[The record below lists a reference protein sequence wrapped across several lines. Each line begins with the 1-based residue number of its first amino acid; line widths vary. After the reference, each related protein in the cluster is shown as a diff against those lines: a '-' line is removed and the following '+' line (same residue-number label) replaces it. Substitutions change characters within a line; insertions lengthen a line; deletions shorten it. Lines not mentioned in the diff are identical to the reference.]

1 MPTTTPPLPDV
12 PVILCGSAEPRVDA
26 RLLAK
31 ELRNKY
37 KSVSALIE
45 RYTGKF
51 KEINHLPF
59 KKEVGSRKQGGGNAV
74 KVYFLDENQAIFL
87 LSLSRNT
94 PHVVTLKVKL
104 VKAFSEARRAAMQHG
119 AEYLPTYHQ
128 LHDQIH
134 ALANGAPHERFIHM
148 NANKLV
154 NKAAGI
160 GSGQRG
166 TVPLASQ
173 ALLIVAQMAITKA
186 MKEAPDHHEGYRLAK
201 DAVKPLLALTA

>member
-1 MPTTTPPLPDV
+1 MPTPTPPQPDV
-12 PVILCGSAEPRVDA
+12 QVILFGSDEPRADSRDIA
-26 RLLAK
+26 KRLRLQHESVFKVLK
-31 ELRNKY
+31 ERKSDFKQFGLLRFEIGEIDGKGRPEKY
-37 KSVSALIE
+37 ALLTE
-45 RYTGKF
+45 
-51 KEINHLPF
+51 
-59 KKEVGSRKQGGGNAV
+59 
-74 KVYFLDENQAIFL
+74 DQAIFL

-94 PHVVTLKVKL
+94 PHVVQLKIKL

-134 ALANGAPHERFIHM
+134 ALANGAPNERFIHM

-186 MKEAPDHHEGYRLAK
+186 LKEAPDHHEGYRLAK

>member
-1 MPTTTPPLPDV
+1 MPTTTPPLTDV
-12 PVILCGSAEPRVDA
+12 QVILFGSDEPRADSRDIA
-26 RLLAK
+26 KRLRLQHESVYKVLK
-31 ELRNKY
+31 ERKSDFEQFGKLRFEIGASASGQTEKY
-37 KSVSALIE
+37 ALLTE
-45 RYTGKF
+45 
-51 KEINHLPF
+51 
-59 KKEVGSRKQGGGNAV
+59 
-74 KVYFLDENQAIFL
+74 DQATL
-87 LSLSRNT
+87 LLTYSRNT
-94 PHVVTLKVKL
+94 AKVRELKIKL
-104 VKAFSEARRAAMQHG
+104 VKAFGDARRAAMQHG

-166 TVPLASQ
+166 NVPLASQ